1 MKWLAYLSAFMTTRY
16 RRFQTR
22 EALLAYQERYIKKHL
37 TYVERFSPFFKQGID
52 LTQVSM
58 DKSFMMAHFD
68 ALNTV
73 GIKKAD
79 AFNLAIDSE
88 RSRHFSPTI
97 NSISVGL
104 SSGTSGHRGI
114 FLTSP
119 EEQATWAGTIL
130 AKLLP
135 RKPLLGHQ
143 LAFFLRANNNLYE
156 QVNSPFLTLHYYDMS
171 QAITSHLDSLNQLQP
186 SILVAPASVLC
197 QLASFQ
203 ETGDLTIAPQK
214 IISVAEVLEVKD
226 RDYIASVFKQDIIH
240 QIYQATEGFLGY
252 TCDQGRIHLNE
263 DGIRFEKEY
272 IDDKRFYP
280 IITDFKRKSQPFL
293 RYRLNDILVDS
304 QEECPCGSVLQV
316 IEKIEGRSDDIFY
329 FETEQDETI
338 SIYPDFIRRCLLFID
353 GVREYQ
359 VSQLSKQVLEIA
371 TNELTEKQQAEIISE
386 FQNLFKT
393 YHIKPVTLTF
403 TPYQLQKDQKLKRIC
418 QKMPISEQHL
428 GDYYEKIND

>member
-1 MKWLAYLSAFMTTRY
+1 MKWLPFLIAFMTTRY
-16 RRFQTR
+16 RHFQNR
-22 EALLAYQERYIKKHL
+22 EALLTYQGRQIQKHL
-37 TYVERFSPFFKQGID
+37 AYIERFSPYFKNGIN
-52 LTQVSM
+52 LTQISM

-68 ALNTV
+68 ELNTV

-88 RSRHFSPTI
+88 RSRQFSPTI

-119 EEQATWAGTIL
+119 EEQAIWAGTIL

-135 RKPLLGHQ
+135 SKNFLGHQ

-171 QAITSHLDSLNQLQP
+171 QSITSHLDGLNQLQP

-197 QLASFQ
+197 QLATLQ
-203 ETGDLTIAPQK
+203 EKGELVIKPQK
-214 IISVAEVLEVKD
+214 IISVAEVLEE
-226 RDYIASVFKQDIIH
+226 RDSEYIASVFQQPFIH

-252 TCDQGRIHLNE
+252 TCEHGRLHLNE

-280 IITDFKRKSQPFL
+280 IITDFKRKSQPFI
-293 RYRLNDILVDS
+293 RYRLNDILVES
-304 QEECPCGSVLQV
+304 KEQCPCGSLLQV

-329 FETEQDETI
+329 FESEQNETVVM
-338 SIYPDFIRRCLLFID
+338 YPDFIRRCLLFVD
-353 GVREYQ
+353 GIREYQ
-359 VSQLSKQVLEIA
+359 VSQVSKQDVEIA
-371 TNELTEKQQAEIISE
+371 INELTKQQQSEIVSE
-386 FQNLFKT
+386 FQTLFHV
-393 YHIKPVTLTF
+393 YHLKPINLTF
-403 TPYQLQKDQKLKRIC
+403 TRYQLQKNQKLKRIC
-418 QKMPISEQHL
+418 QKMPLSEQH
-428 GDYYEKIND
+428 